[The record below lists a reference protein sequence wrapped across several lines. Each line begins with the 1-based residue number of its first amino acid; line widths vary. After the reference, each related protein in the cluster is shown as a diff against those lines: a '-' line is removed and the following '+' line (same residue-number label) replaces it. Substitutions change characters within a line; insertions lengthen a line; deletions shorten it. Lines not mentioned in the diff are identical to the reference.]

1 MTATLTPDLATA
13 HGAGIFSNASETRWW
28 RRLWAHPGGR
38 FGVLVLLLLAVM
50 ATVGPMLTVDPNA
63 PDYTEKLQAPG
74 SEHWLGTDVAG
85 RDLLARTLAGART
98 SLGASLLVMV
108 TVTAIGLVVGVIA
121 GATGGIVDRVLSRVI
136 DVMLGLPSLVMTL
149 ALVAMLGPSFVNLII
164 AMALTGWA
172 GLAKLARA
180 YTQSARTRPDVV
192 AARMAGAGRVRIALG
207 HVLPGAFSF
216 VVVASTLRLGSTV
229 VELAGLS
236 FLGLGA
242 QPPIAEWGAM
252 LNDSRQ
258 SLTSAPFLL
267 IGPALGLTLTVLAAT
282 ILSDALRD
290 VADLGES
297 GEDR

>member
-1 MTATLTPDLATA
+1 MTTSVTA
-13 HGAGIFSNASETRWW
+13 PGAGLLITANEARWW

-38 FGVLVLLLLAVM
+38 FGVLVLVVLAVV
-50 ATVGPMLTVDPNA
+50 AVIGPMLTVDPNA
-63 PDYTEKLQAPG
+63 PDYTNKLQAPSG
-74 SEHWLGTDVAG
+74 AHWLGTDVAG
-85 RDLLARTLAGART
+85 RDLLARTVAGART
-98 SLGASLLVMV
+98 SLGAAVMV
-108 TVTAIGLVVGVIA
+108 MVIVTTIGLVVGVIA
-121 GATGGIVDRVLSRVI
+121 GASGGVVDRVLSRLI

-149 ALVAMLGPSFVNLII
+149 ALVAMLGPSFVNLIV

-180 YTQSARTRPDVV
+180 YTQSARTRSDVL
-192 AARMAGAGRVRIALG
+192 AARMAGAGRVRVALG

-216 VVVASTLRLGSTV
+216 VLVASTLRLGSTV

-242 QPPIAEWGAM
+242 QPPTAEWGAM

-258 SLTSAPFLL
+258 SLASAPFLL

-282 ILSDALRD
+282 MLSDALRD